1 MFRRGVVPFMSMVW
15 SYAVL
20 GLLLKSPHLTPE
32 SRQASADLSDPT
44 ALASAILE
52 RAAGF
57 SSAAVGEGAFIPS
70 EVLAWRV
77 IMQSPTADATFKRVL
92 ARGSVAGRLYAL
104 TGLRLTDQ
112 AYYQQ
117 AAKRMLLSGG
127 SVRTTRGCIVSTE
140 HVADLVREID
150 DGRWGRE
157 FLAGSMVPMAPAPH
171 LGTRSQDGY

>member
-1 MFRRGVVPFMSMVW
+1 MFRRGVVPFMAMVW

-20 GLLLKSPHLTPE
+20 GLLLKSPHLTAEP
-32 SRQASADLSDPT
+32 RPASADLSDPT
-44 ALASAILE
+44 TLASAILE
-52 RAAGF
+52 RAPRF

-77 IMQSPTADATFKRVL
+77 IMQSPAADATFKRVL

-104 TGLRLTDQ
+104 TGLRLTDH
-112 AYYQQ
+112 ASYQL
-117 AAKRMLLSGG
+117 AVKRMLLTGG

-150 DGRWGRE
+150 DGTWSRD
-157 FLAGSMVPMAPAPH
+157 FLMAGLVP
-171 LGTRSQDGY
+171 

>member
-1 MFRRGVVPFMSMVW
+1 MFRRGVVPFMAMVW

-20 GLLLKSPHLTPE
+20 GLLLKSPHLTAEP
-32 SRQASADLSDPT
+32 RQASADLSDPT
-44 ALASAILE
+44 ALAGAILE

-104 TGLRLTDQ
+104 TGLRLTDH
-112 AYYQQ
+112 ASYQV
-117 AAKRMLLSGG
+117 AVKRMLLTGG

-150 DGRWGRE
+150 DGTWSRDLLMGR
-157 FLAGSMVPMAPAPH
+157 LVP
-171 LGTRSQDGY
+171 